1 MFGKKK
7 KKEELEKVENVNVEE
22 ELGDAKVDATD
33 SAVDLPDNNEEKTEE
48 AKPEEP
54 KKKRKLIGAWD
65 TFNLYKFIFEIVA
78 TSLLVALGFL
88 ILFNKNEA
96 MFAIFVITG
105 GVPLVTIIIRAI
117 VLIRKRKD
125 KEKKLIRFILV
136 EFLIEGILAIA
147 MIFAAIMCIEA
158 KADDAETAKKI
169 QTWFNDTFAYW
180 ATGLLYVSSIS
191 FFIRVIIFKEYTDR
205 FKFWM
210 NIVFIT
216 GAILLLY
223 FKGSTDITV
232 WAIAIIIAV
241 LAFLCAAVLGTDAGG
256 GYYNYYKRSKA
267 KADAEKEKEEENKIE
282 VPANESTNDVIIND
296 IDSTDQ
302 DSDRIA

>member
-7 KKEELEKVENVNVEE
+7 KKEELEKVEDVNVEE
-22 ELGDAKVDATD
+22 ELGDASIDATD
-33 SAVDLPDNNEEKTEE
+33 SAVELPENKEEKIEVT
-48 AKPEEP
+48 KPEKP

-96 MFAIFVITG
+96 MFAIFIITG
-105 GVPLVTIIIRAI
+105 GVPLVTIVIRSV

-136 EFLIEGILAIA
+136 EFLIEVILAIA
-147 MIFAAIMCIEA
+147 MIFAAVMCIEA
-158 KADDAETAKKI
+158 KAEDADVSIKI
-169 QTWFNDTFAYW
+169 KDWFDDTFAYW
-180 ATGLLYVSSIS
+180 ATGILYVSSIS
-191 FFIRVIIFKEYTDR
+191 FFIRVILFKEYTDK

>member
-7 KKEELEKVENVNVEE
+7 KKEELEKVEDVNVEE
-22 ELGDAKVDATD
+22 ELGDASIDATD
-33 SAVDLPDNNEEKTEE
+33 SAVELPENKEEKIEVT
-48 AKPEEP
+48 KPEKP

-96 MFAIFVITG
+96 MFAIFIITG
-105 GVPLVTIIIRAI
+105 GVPLVTIVIRSV

-136 EFLIEGILAIA
+136 EFLIEVILAIA
-147 MIFAAIMCIEA
+147 MIFAAVMCIEA
-158 KADDAETAKKI
+158 KAEDADVSIKI
-169 QTWFNDTFAYW
+169 KDWFDDTFAYW
-180 ATGLLYVSSIS
+180 ATGILYVSSIS
-191 FFIRVIIFKEYTDR
+191 FFIRVILFKEYTDK

-282 VPANESTNDVIIND
+282 VPANESTNDVIISD
-296 IDSTDQ
+296 IDSNDH